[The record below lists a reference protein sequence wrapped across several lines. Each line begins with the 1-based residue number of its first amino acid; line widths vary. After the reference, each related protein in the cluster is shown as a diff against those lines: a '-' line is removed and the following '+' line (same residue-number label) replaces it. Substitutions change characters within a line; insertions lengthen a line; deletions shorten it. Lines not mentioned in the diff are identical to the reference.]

1 MDKLD
6 EFLEKT
12 GIELL
17 PYQKEILKHA
27 VNGEKLCILYPPNN
41 GRFFFQGLL
50 SLMPILLSKGENKN
64 A

>member
-12 GIELL
+12 GIKLF

-27 VNGEKLCILYPPNN
+27 MNGEKTLRHISAC
-41 GRFFFQGLL
+41 
-50 SLMPILLSKGENKN
+50 
-64 A
+64 